1 VDRPGRLKVRYAGVA
16 HSERR
21 SRPVKA
27 GGEMEILGRA
37 VADFARRD
45 QMVLATRVNG
55 PMGAGTN
62 DRGLSRKHI
71 MQAVDASLRRLRT
84 DYIDL
89 YQIHRWDYETPIEET
104 LETLDDLVR
113 SGKVLYLGASRKFA
127 WEFSLALHLRERHA
141 RILGAISTDAGS
153 VG

>member
-1 VDRPGRLKVRYAGVA
+1 
-16 HSERR
+16 
-21 SRPVKA
+21 
-27 GGEMEILGRA
+27 
-37 VADFARRD
+37 
-45 QMVLATRVNG
+45 
-55 PMGAGTN
+55 
-62 DRGLSRKHI
+62 

-113 SGKVLYLGASRKFA
+113 SGKVLYLGASSMFA